1 MIQIYTFLACCLY
14 FLLSHGSWGENVF
27 LLTFSAPWLS
37 FLCVCVCLS
46 LHLVFHP
53 YHCRRGAVSS
63 QLSEIQYCFCV
74 CVCLWVFIVV
84 LKTSFSVFFLTC
96 LPSFHSMLP
105 RHLFPSLACLLK
117 WYTMCLCVIA
127 PPLCDV
133 TSLKSSVLFSH
144 LRVSTS
150 IFHYDSVSKCV
161 WSDRWNYI
169 HRAAVFSLVLHVL
182 DLWHCCIAYGGLCM
196 QYSFVW
202 IHLHG
207 VY

>member
-37 FLCVCVCLS
+37 FVCVCLS

-84 LKTSFSVFFLTC
+84 LKISFCFLSHLSSFSSQYASPPPFPLSC
-96 LPSFHSMLP
+96 LPPEVVYHVSMCYSS
-105 RHLFPSLACLLK
+105 PSLWCHLIKIICLVFTPPSEHEYISLRLSVKVCVVWQMKLHSSSCSVQSGVTCSGPLALLHCLWRSVYAVFLCLNTPPRCLLN
-117 WYTMCLCVIA
+117 C
-127 PPLCDV
+127 
-133 TSLKSSVLFSH
+133 
-144 LRVSTS
+144 
-150 IFHYDSVSKCV
+150 
-161 WSDRWNYI
+161 
-169 HRAAVFSLVLHVL
+169 
-182 DLWHCCIAYGGLCM
+182 
-196 QYSFVW
+196 
-202 IHLHG
+202 
-207 VY
+207 